1 MDKIK
6 NFKQKQNLHHLPN
19 KLLKI
24 LLLIIGSLIF
34 LYLVTI
40 PWRAYVCRKNLEQGE
55 NLLVERKYTEAFV
68 HFQKAEMLE
77 PGDWKSKQRL
87 ELSKKAA
94 KDILE
99 LRLLLK
105 EKNQDEL
112 TQIISDADSKVC
124 NLETDRVL
132 IDKGLAQV
140 ALVNLKFCTSDGPK
154 NYDSWLFLG
163 ITNQKLSE
171 DNYIFKELKPDYR
184 KAALSA
190 FEQAYDADPLDKT
203 AIQNLIAVSKAL
215 GDSTKVDHWQ
225 KLLDNLNEIEKTE

>member
-124 NLETDRVL
+124 NLEADRVL
-132 IDKGLAQV
+132 IDKGLTQV

-163 ITNQKLSE
+163 ITNQKLSG

-184 KAALSA
+184 AEAKRA
-190 FEQAYDADPLDKT
+190 FEEAYKVDPIAKT
-203 AIQNLIAVSKAL
+203 APEYLIELYKTDNNSE
-215 GDSTKVDHWQ
+215 KVDYWQ
-225 KLLDNLNEIEKTE
+225 HLLDNLNKIEK

>member
-1 MDKIK
+1 
-6 NFKQKQNLHHLPN
+6 
-19 KLLKI
+19 
-24 LLLIIGSLIF
+24 
-34 LYLVTI
+34 
-40 PWRAYVCRKNLEQGE
+40 
-55 NLLVERKYTEAFV
+55 LLVERKYTEAFV

-112 TQIISDADSKVC
+112 MQIISDADSKVC

-184 KAALSA
+184 AEAKRA
-190 FEQAYDADPLDKT
+190 FEEAYKVDPIAKT
-203 AIQNLIAVSKAL
+203 APEYLIELYKTDNNSE
-215 GDSTKVDHWQ
+215 KVDYWQ
-225 KLLDNLNEIEKTE
+225 HLLDNLNKIEK